1 MNDDFSELLNNFSK
15 ILEEKNIDINKIAGE
30 THSPANNRQNI
41 ENTDFS
47 LDIETIL
54 KIKDIMT
61 KIGQN
66 TDSPRNK
73 LLLSLKPF
81 LDTEK
86 SEKLDKY
93 IKIATLLSILETSDF
108 DIGINILKS
117 NKKGYDS
124 ILIITLFLLI
134 F

>member
-1 MNDDFSELLNNFSK
+1 MNEDFSELLNNFSN
-15 ILEEKNIDINKIAGE
+15 ILKEKNIDINKIAGDSC
-30 THSPANNRQNI
+30 SPA
-41 ENTDFS
+41 ENTDNNNFS

-54 KIKDIMT
+54 KIKEIIS
-61 KIGQN
+61 KINQN
-66 TDSPRNK
+66 SDCPRNK

-86 SEKLDKY
+86 KEKLDKY
-93 IKIATLLSILETSDF
+93 IKIATMLALLEDSEF
-108 DIGINILKS
+108 DIGINFLKS

-134 F
+134 L

>member
-54 KIKDIMT
+54 KIKDIMS

-81 LDTEK
+81 LDNDK
-86 SEKLDKY
+86 SEKVDKY
-93 IKIATLLSILETSDF
+93 IKIATMLTILEDDNF
-108 DIGINILKS
+108 DIGLNILKS
-117 NKKGYDS
+117 NKKGYDL